1 MPVSPITVR
10 IKATRAA
17 AGTSLALGAGMRR
30 ITVVVLVAGVT
41 GWVTPSAAQKALH
54 VSAAPNALLGSRASH
69 LPRANA
75 PVVDQR
81 ALRVTAAATPSRVSL
96 STGYV
101 SRLPARASWTSSHTA
116 LAGAFTISLLIDAA
130 QTRALARQGWNGF
143 REANPLL
150 GEHPSVGRV
159 NTYTAVAGLT
169 VLGVA
174 AVLPPRVRPWLLGAA
189 LAVQAVTIRGSVQQ
203 GLPIRF
209 PF

>member
-101 SRLPARASWTSSHTA
+101 SRLPARASWTPSHTA

-130 QTRALARQGWNGF
+130 QTRALARQGLSLVRLTGF
-143 REANPLL
+143 TTAANVYAPGAIRTLTGMVLSHVPLPCWDTEAC
-150 GEHPSVGRV
+150 
-159 NTYTAVAGLT
+159 
-169 VLGVA
+169 
-174 AVLPPRVRPWLLGAA
+174 
-189 LAVQAVTIRGSVQQ
+189 
-203 GLPIRF
+203 F
-209 PF
+209 